1 MPFAAFGQFDS
12 TAIDNTNL
20 MARQWSTAG
29 DEAQRCAG
37 IRFDGQCIATG
48 LERVALYPV
57 DQRSSVQGRKGHAQ
71 RSLGQPID
79 RRQRGRGQAVAY
91 ETFGEALQ
99 GLRADRFG
107 TVEGQAPTAQVQTL
121 EIVVSEF
128 VQTQLVGEVGRRRH
142 RAAEAVDGP

>member
-107 TVEGQAPTAQVQTL
+107 TVEGQAPTAQVQAL
-121 EIVVSEF
+121 EVAVSKF
-128 VQTQLVGEVGRRRH
+128 VQAQFVGKVGRRRQ